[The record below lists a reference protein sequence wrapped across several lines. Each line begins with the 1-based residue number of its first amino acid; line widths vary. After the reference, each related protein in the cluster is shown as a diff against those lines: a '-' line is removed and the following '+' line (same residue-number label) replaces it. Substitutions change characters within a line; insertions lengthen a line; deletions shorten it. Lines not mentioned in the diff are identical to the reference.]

1 MPSSPPSPSSHA
13 SIESIC
19 AYYKPKIEAD
29 LVRYTNGL
37 SSPKPLVEAITYAL
51 SGNAKRLRPSFVRMM
66 ADALGAPG
74 CADEVSLAV
83 EFFHTA
89 SLIADDLPCMDN
101 DTMRRGAY
109 TVHVVHGEST
119 ALLASYALIAAGYEY
134 ITKSGLRLGK
144 EKSPLALT
152 ALENVAYNTGITGAT
167 GGQWLDLFTQK
178 PDLPLLKEIMYKKTV
193 SLFEIAFVLGWVFG
207 DGPLEQLPQV
217 KQCALHF
224 GYAFQI
230 ADDLQDM
237 IQDKAHSSLNCAL
250 VLGKETARR
259 QCLLEIEAFS
269 RGLESLNAPLT
280 SFKAIAHELALA
292 TCDS

>member
-1 MPSSPPSPSSHA
+1 MPSSLSSRS

-19 AYYKPKIEAD
+19 AFYKPQIEAD
-29 LVRYTNGL
+29 LLRYTNGL
-37 SSPKPLVEAITYAL
+37 SSPKPLANAIAYAL
-51 SGNAKRLRPSFVRMM
+51 SGNAKRLRPSFVRMI
-66 ADALGAPG
+66 ADALGRPG
-74 CADEVSLAV
+74 CADEASLSV

-134 ITKSGLRLGK
+134 ITKAGLRLGK
-144 EKSPLALT
+144 EKSVLALT
-152 ALENVAYNTGITGAT
+152 ALENVAYNTGLTGAT

-193 SLFEIAFVLGWVFG
+193 SLFEIAFVLGWIFG
-207 DGPLEQLPQV
+207 DGPLEKLTAV
-217 KQCALHF
+217 KRCARHF

-237 IQDKAHSSLNCAL
+237 AQDKAHSSLNCAL
-250 VLGKETARR
+250 LLGKENARE
-259 QCLLEIEAFS
+259 QCLLEIKAFS
-269 RGLESLNAPLT
+269 EELEHLNVPLT
-280 SFKAIAHELALA
+280 LLKAIAHELALA
-292 TCDS
+292 TSDS